1 MTTII
6 MLFILPLGIIL
17 FFYDKKLQ
25 RQNRETFEQY
35 VTKIQNS
42 DLGTEEKLQH
52 IDTMYYDNGFKI
64 DQRNANT
71 LRACKKHFNPGLLFI
86 FFGVASYFGPPLYII
101 YYHFILKP
109 DCVTIDL

>member
-1 MTTII
+1 

-25 RQNRETFEQY
+25 RQNRETFDAY
-35 VTKIQNS
+35 VAKIRSS
-42 DLGTEEKLQH
+42 DLSDEEKLYH
-52 IDTMYYDNGFKI
+52 IDTMYYENGFKI
-64 DQRNANT
+64 DQRDDNS

-86 FFGVASYFGPPLYII
+86 FFGLASYLGPPLYII
-101 YYHFILKP
+101 YYHFFLKP